1 MIQNV
6 IRQTF
11 TRYLLVSGAALGL
24 DLSIFSGL
32 LWMELTSM
40 TLASCLGY
48 VSGLWFSFVLNK
60 RYVFNM
66 QAAFQSVHTQWLA
79 FLITGLIGLAITGI
93 ATFLLEVIWGAHPTI
108 IKASTVGLS
117 FLVVFL
123 LRKFLYSARHPL
135 QKTAYKVVL
144 S

>member
-1 MIQNV
+1 MIQAV
-6 IRQTF
+6 FRQTF
-11 TRYLLVSGAALGL
+11 SKYLLVSGAALGL
-24 DLSIFSGL
+24 DLSVFTTL
-32 LWMELTSM
+32 LWIDLTSM

-123 LRKFLYSARHPL
+123 LRKFLYSGRYQL
-135 QKTAYKVVL
+135 RKNAYKVVW